1 MEKLSAP
8 PISED
13 TQQVF
18 CRQAVRK
25 YINHP
30 LLAQSFDPLQKSAKH
45 QSRVCL
51 PKVKT
56 CTRCTCFLTL
66 PWSCFLN
73 TIDPDVSDYIGSDLE
88 INNKILMFP
97 LLDYTSAR
105 QVICPKFYTARFWGQ
120 KLNTLIARKLQLFSL
135 TIHRCKIYTVNAL
148 ISVFWVVH
156 TSCLS
161 KTITA
166 AGCVKKFSQVQNFPI
181 GTQKTL
187 YTQHKIL
194 HQFCR

>member
-56 CTRCTCFLTL
+56 CTHCTCFLTL
-66 PWSCFLN
+66 PWSGFLN
-73 TIDPDVSDYIGSDLE
+73 AIDPDVSDYIGSDLE

-105 QVICPKFYTARFWGQ
+105 QVIWPKFYTARF
-120 KLNTLIARKLQLFSL
+120 
-135 TIHRCKIYTVNAL
+135 
-148 ISVFWVVH
+148 
-156 TSCLS
+156 
-161 KTITA
+161 
-166 AGCVKKFSQVQNFPI
+166 
-181 GTQKTL
+181 
-187 YTQHKIL
+187 
-194 HQFCR
+194 

>member
-18 CRQAVRK
+18 CRRAVRK

-30 LLAQSFDPLQKSAKH
+30 LLAQSFDPVSKSAKRCC

-56 CTRCTCFLTL
+56 CTHCTCFLTL
-66 PWSCFLN
+66 PWSGFLN

-105 QVICPKFYTARFWGQ
+105 QVIWPKFYTARF
-120 KLNTLIARKLQLFSL
+120 
-135 TIHRCKIYTVNAL
+135 
-148 ISVFWVVH
+148 
-156 TSCLS
+156 
-161 KTITA
+161 
-166 AGCVKKFSQVQNFPI
+166 
-181 GTQKTL
+181 
-187 YTQHKIL
+187 
-194 HQFCR
+194 

>member
-30 LLAQSFDPLQKSAKH
+30 LLAQSFDPVSKSAKH
-45 QSRVCL
+45 CCQSRVCL

-56 CTRCTCFLTL
+56 CTHCTRFQFLR
-66 PWSCFLN
+66 WSCFLN
-73 TIDPDVSDYIGSDLE
+73 TIDPVMSDYIGSDLE

-105 QVICPKFYTARFWGQ
+105 QIIWPKFYMARF
-120 KLNTLIARKLQLFSL
+120 
-135 TIHRCKIYTVNAL
+135 
-148 ISVFWVVH
+148 
-156 TSCLS
+156 
-161 KTITA
+161 
-166 AGCVKKFSQVQNFPI
+166 
-181 GTQKTL
+181 
-187 YTQHKIL
+187 
-194 HQFCR
+194 